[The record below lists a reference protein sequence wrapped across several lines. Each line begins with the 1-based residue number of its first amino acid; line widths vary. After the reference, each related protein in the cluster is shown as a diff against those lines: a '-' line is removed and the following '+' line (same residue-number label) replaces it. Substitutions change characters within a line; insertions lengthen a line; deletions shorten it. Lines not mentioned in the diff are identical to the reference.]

1 LIYFLVNGNATSAR
15 GITDSGVITGFF
27 TVGGEPQGPGF
38 VTTLAASPQFQ
49 AITIP
54 AEQLLSFPGAVL
66 TVPGAIA
73 NDGTIVGVWFDAD
86 FNTHGFIA
94 TKH

>member
-1 LIYFLVNGNATSAR
+1 MSHNTSR
-15 GITDSGVITGFF
+15 CSGIRKLAYRRCRHQRRWGYICQV
-27 TVGGEPQGPGF
+27 GF

-49 AITIP
+49 AITVP
-54 AEQLLSFPGAVL
+54 AEQLLSYPGAVF
-66 TVPGAIA
+66 TAPEAIA
-73 NDGTIVGVWFDAD
+73 NDGTIVGVWFGAD